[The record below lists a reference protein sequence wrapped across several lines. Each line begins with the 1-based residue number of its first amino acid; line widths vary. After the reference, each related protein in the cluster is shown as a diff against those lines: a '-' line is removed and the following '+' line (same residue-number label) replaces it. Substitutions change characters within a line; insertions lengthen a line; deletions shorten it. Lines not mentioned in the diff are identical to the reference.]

1 MTHNENDEYEVSQ
14 EEFSEEEDNE
24 PILPVKKV
32 KEKPV
37 KIERK
42 KQIPDEEVEVVKKP
56 AKPKGRPQGKQEGFL
71 PKKVRTVSSYRLF
84 YSEEQAKLKEEN
96 PKLKIGEIS
105 SQIAKKWKEVGD
117 EEKAEYKER
126 AIDEN
131 ETRIR
136 AFEKTGR
143 AIKKLPPKE
152 EKKAP
157 PDVGVK
163 GGHPLKK
170 KKKQIIIEET
180 DSESSEDEVIVV
192 KKKRK
197 TAVVKP
203 KPKQVAEPP
212 PPTEPTPPPKP
223 TPPPAPIPKQRFF
236 FH

>member
-1 MTHNENDEYEVSQ
+1 MTHNEDEYEVSQESQ

-84 YSEEQAKLKEEN
+84 FSEEQAKLKEDN

-126 AIDEN
+126 AVDEN

-157 PDVGVK
+157 P
-163 GGHPLKK
+163 KK

-192 KKKRK
+192 KKKKK
-197 TAVVKP
+197 TAVVKA
-203 KPKQVAEPP
+203 KPKQVAEPEP
-212 PPTEPTPPPKP
+212 PEPTPKPKP
-223 TPPPAPIPKQRFF
+223 TPPPAPVPQQRFF